1 MQSSNSNRIR
11 RIEVN
16 GVSLIDLKAEI
27 SRRQTEVKS
36 KATTVPNVSAPV
48 LKRSGGGGISALL
61 KRPASPPKKQRKSA
75 DTPEVSQTAEEQA
88 AWDVARRKLEAKAR
102 LYDALKQAATAGNAK
117 LNDGDDDKAPLVDFE
132 RKAMEESAF
141 DIDSDDDEE
150 DGGRRDHLN
159 KGKSAV
165 PNTEPVSIPD
175 GPVTYA
181 HLRRG
186 EVRDHGTGF
195 YAFSEDAEQRAA
207 EQAALR
213 DLRRRT
219 EQARERV
226 EAERI
231 KRGVALGRRLAQLRA
246 RKGLPD
252 VATAAANL
260 LEETSQLPSQPT
272 SNTTP
277 PPSSPPRGPAGEH
290 LGSDDLDIASMLR
303 RLRDEAEEKQAA
315 AAANASSTTE
325 VVVVQSVVRKE
336 TTLPLPPSVPRNRV
350 TREWDRGKSFVGM
363 PSAPSSHPPRNKFGA
378 SKRRAVVDEGEDR
391 DPEFAP
397 PKFY

>member
-1 MQSSNSNRIR
+1 MSVSNT
-11 RIEVN
+11 
-16 GVSLIDLKAEI
+16 D
-27 SRRQTEVKS
+27 
-36 KATTVPNVSAPV
+36 
-48 LKRSGGGGISALL
+48 
-61 KRPASPPKKQRKSA
+61 
-75 DTPEVSQTAEEQA
+75 
-88 AWDVARRKLEAKAR
+88 
-102 LYDALKQAATAGNAK
+102 
-117 LNDGDDDKAPLVDFE
+117 
-132 RKAMEESAF
+132 
-141 DIDSDDDEE
+141 
-150 DGGRRDHLN
+150 
-159 KGKSAV
+159 
-165 PNTEPVSIPD
+165 PVSIPD

-213 DLRRRT
+213 ELRRRT

-260 LEETSQLPSQPT
+260 LEETNQ
-272 SNTTP
+272 
-277 PPSSPPRGPAGEH
+277 PPSSPPVSNTTPSPSSPPSGPVGER

-315 AAANASSTTE
+315 AAANAYSSTE
-325 VVVVQSVVRKE
+325 VIVRSVRNE
-336 TTLPLPPSVPRNRV
+336 TTLPLPPTVPRNRF
-350 TREWDRGKSFVGM
+350 TREWDRGKFVVPM
-363 PSAPSSHPPRNKFGA
+363 PSAPSSHPPRNEFIA
-378 SKRRAVVDEGEDR
+378 PKRRAIVVDEDDDR
-391 DPEFAP
+391 NPEFAP